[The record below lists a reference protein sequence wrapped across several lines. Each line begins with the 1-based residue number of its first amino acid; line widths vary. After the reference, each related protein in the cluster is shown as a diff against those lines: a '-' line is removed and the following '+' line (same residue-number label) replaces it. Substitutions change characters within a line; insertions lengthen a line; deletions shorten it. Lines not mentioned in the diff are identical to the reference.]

1 MKSVLA
7 SHGSYIGAAVG
18 VHTNFMTNIRMP
30 RLGGFAF
37 ELAGSFVCA
46 VLWLGCS
53 TPAEQFADADK
64 EVLGILKER
73 QEQVL
78 GEQNLADI
86 KTPYSDRK
94 LADIAPSEIILNRFA
109 DGTNTIT
116 LPKALEMAVKN
127 SRDYQM
133 QRETLYLSALT
144 LTGERHKF
152 ALRFSKA
159 NVDLE
164 RSRSTGNVNNTTSDA
179 TFDFKKVL
187 KAGGELTATLA
198 NDLTMYFDGS
208 GPQVPGLTLTLAQP
222 LLKGAGQKMAQ
233 ELLTQSERNLV
244 YSIRKFSRYQQTFL
258 VDRTSDYLSLLFQK
272 NKVRVQWE
280 LYQNRIRFREEQELR
295 LQGEL
300 ISQFELDQALRNEYS
315 SKVSYIN
322 SIESYRAELDD
333 FKKHLNL
340 PLGEEVIL
348 DDSELGNLETFGLR
362 PVPLTDAH
370 GFQLALTNRLD
381 IINAVDEFEDKK
393 RKVDVAE
400 NDLLPSLELVADY
413 SIKDQFYNRNS
424 FDFGDYS
431 AKARLSLDLPF
442 DKLSERN
449 AFRRS
454 RIHFEQQLRSLM
466 KTLDD
471 LRDELRTN
479 VRTLDQNQQSYVI
492 NVKALLVAKRE
503 LEKARLDML
512 AGGNVSPRDILEAQT
527 AVASAQNS
535 VTQSFVNFHTQRLK
549 LLNNSGILNT
559 APANWW
565 RQPQTVPGVAPVA
578 PAPPGAEKEIP
589 VVPPIQVLGN

>member
-1 MKSVLA
+1 MINIKTYGPGNFSFGIL
-7 SHGSYIGAAVG
+7 GSL
-18 VHTNFMTNIRMP
+18 M
-30 RLGGFAF
+30 
-37 ELAGSFVCA
+37 CA
-46 VLWLGCS
+46 VLWMGCS

-64 EVLGILKER
+64 EVLGILEKR

-94 LADIAPSEIILNRFA
+94 LVDIAPSEIILNRFS

-127 SRDYQM
+127 SRDYQL

-152 ALRFSKA
+152 ALKFSNA

-164 RSRSTGNVNNTTSDA
+164 RSRSTTGAENTSSDA
-179 TFDFKKVL
+179 AFTLSKAL
-187 KAGGELTATLA
+187 KAGGSLTASLA
-198 NDLTMYFDGS
+198 NDLTLYFDGS
-208 GPQVPGLTLTLAQP
+208 SPKVPSLTLALAQP
-222 LLKGAGQKMAQ
+222 LLKDAGQKMAQ

-244 YSIRKFSRYQQTFL
+244 YSIRTFSRYQQTFL
-258 VDRTSDYLSLLFQK
+258 VNRTSEYLSLLFQK

-322 SIESYRAELDD
+322 SIESYRGLLDD
-333 FKKHLNL
+333 FKKQLNL

-348 DDSELGNLETFGLR
+348 DDSELANLETFGLR
-362 PVPLTDAH
+362 PVPLTDAY

-381 IINAVDEFEDKK
+381 IINEVDKFEDKK

-400 NDLLPSLELVADY
+400 NDLLPSLKLVADY

-431 AKARLSLDLPF
+431 AKAGLSLDLPL
-442 DKLSERN
+442 DKLTERN
-449 AFRRS
+449 NFRRS
-454 RIHFEQQLRSLM
+454 RITFEQQLRSLM

-549 LLNNSGILNT
+549 LLNNSGILDT

-578 PAPPGAEKEIP
+578 PAPPGAEKDIP